1 MKISGFTYIRN
12 GFRFGYPFLESMQS
26 ILPICDELV
35 VAVGDSDDGTREAV
49 AALSA
54 DFDNKIKIIDTVWD
68 ERLRQGGHIFAQQS
82 NIALSHISGD
92 WAFHIQADEVIH
104 EKDLTRIGQA
114 ILEADANLKVEGFLF
129 DFLNFH
135 GSYGYLNDSRRQH
148 RREVRIF
155 RHTRKVFS
163 YRDSQGFRRYPSTE
177 DYNTGHKGEKLKVL
191 HIGAAVYH
199 YSYVRP
205 PEKMQQKSKYFER
218 FWHGDAYLA
227 EKYNRSK
234 QDFDYYNI
242 ERVRKFEGSQPE
254 VMHELIA
261 QANWDFDPAKLHR
274 KLSLKERFIYW
285 LEARLGRRLG
295 EYRNYILL
303 S

>member
-12 GFRFGYPFLESMQS
+12 GFRYGYPFLESMQS

-35 VAVGDSDDGTREAV
+35 VAVGDSDDGTREAI

-54 DFDNKIKIIDTVWD
+54 EHGDKIKIIDTVWD
-68 ERLRQGGHIFAQQS
+68 DDLRHGGHIFAQQS

-104 EKDLTRIGQA
+104 EQDLETIRQA
-114 ILEADANLKVEGFLF
+114 IEKADKNPKIEGFLF

-135 GSYGYLNDSRRQH
+135 GSYDYLNDSRRQH
-148 RREVRIF
+148 LREVRIF
-155 RHTRKVFS
+155 RHTKNVFS
-163 YRDSQGFRRYPSTE
+163 YRDSQGFRRYPSAE
-177 DYNTGHKGEKLKVL
+177 DYYAGHKGEKLNVL
-191 HIGAAVYH
+191 NIGAPVYH

-218 FWHGDAYLA
+218 FWHDDQHLDQ
-227 EKYNRSK
+227 KYK
-234 QDFDYYNI
+234 QAQQDFDYYNI
-242 ERVRKFEGSQPE
+242 ERVRKFEGSQPA
-254 VMHELIA
+254 VMRDIIA
-261 QANWDFDPAKLHR
+261 QADWDFDPNKLHK

-295 EYRNYILL
+295 EYKNYILI